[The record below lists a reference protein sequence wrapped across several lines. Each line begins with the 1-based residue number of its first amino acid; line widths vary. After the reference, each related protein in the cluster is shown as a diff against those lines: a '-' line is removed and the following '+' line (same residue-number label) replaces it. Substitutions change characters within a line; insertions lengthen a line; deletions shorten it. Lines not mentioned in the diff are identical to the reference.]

1 MERKGVKKF
10 VREKKIYCGEDYLE
24 VDVIPCSNQKKGRA
38 GKNGESSQAQ
48 KNLNEKNAKRRFVQ
62 LGNTNFGRGDLCVDC
77 TYADGFLPST
87 LGQAF
92 NDLGNYIRR
101 IKYHMGKKG
110 LELKYMAVTEYS
122 TEEEGHGV
130 PDERAQ
136 PVRVHHHLIINGGLD
151 RDFIES
157 LWSKKV
163 KGGEEKASIGFCNA
177 DRLQPDENGIE
188 ARCNYMQKRKK
199 GCKRYSCSQNLK
211 KPVTRKNDSKY
222 SFKKV
227 RELSRTPED
236 KGYWRGQFPGYE
248 PSRIEWE
255 YNEFTGWA
263 VYVKLRRV
271 VKRGLGG

>member
-1 MERKGVKKF
+1 MKRKGVKRF
-10 VREKKIYCGEDYLE
+10 VREKKIYCGENYLE

-38 GKNGESSQAQ
+38 EKSKESSQTQ

-62 LGNTNFGRGDLCVDC
+62 LGNTNFGKGDLCVDC
-77 TYADGFLPST
+77 TYADDFLPDT
-87 LGQAF
+87 LEQAF
-92 NDLGNYIRR
+92 NDIENYIRR

-122 TEEEGHGV
+122 TEDEEGEEGGA
-130 PDERAQ
+130 DERAK

-151 RDFIES
+151 RDFVES

-163 KGGEEKASIGFCNA
+163 KGEKDRVSMGFCNA
-177 DRLQPDENGIE
+177 DRLQPNENGIE

-211 KPVTRKNDSKY
+211 KPVVRKNDSKY
-222 SFKKV
+222 SFKKI

-236 KGYWRGQFPGYE
+236 KEYWRKQFPGYE

-263 VYVKLRRV
+263 VYVKLRRI
-271 VKRGLGG
+271 KK